1 MSAATSSVLFKR
13 GQTAGTTTTDP
24 TVGYTA
30 LNIEGTEIEV
40 DDIDLN
46 ASSAVAYKRSA
57 LGADS
62 ISAPSNRR
70 IRLRAIRNMTGVTVY
85 GKLLAVL
92 ARDTKFNYA
101 SGTGAPTAL
110 GGVAGSTRFRELAR
124 LGLVAYGPSRCI
136 PLDEFLPSSGCVA
149 NDICWG
155 VMSGPAI
162 VKTSLANM
170 SADITVGDALVAVTA
185 TTAAATDATTGG
197 RVHVVDLVATTHSD
211 NILSR
216 VIGLAM
222 TALLTN
228 TTNTDCLVDVGGHM
242 LTGG

>member
-1 MSAATSSVLFKR
+1 MSAVTSSILFKR
-13 GQTAGTTTTDP
+13 GQTAGVTSTTVNP
-24 TVGYTA
+24 TG
-30 LNIEGTEIEV
+30 LHIEGAEIEV
-40 DDIDLN
+40 DDIDLA
-46 ASSAVAYKRSA
+46 ASASTQFKR
-57 LGADS
+57 GGT
-62 ISAPSNRR
+62 SNRR
-70 IRLRAIRNMTGVTVY
+70 IRLRAIRNLTGVTVY

-92 ARDTKFNYA
+92 NRDTKTNYA

-110 GGVAGSTRFRELAR
+110 GGVPGSTRFRELAR
-124 LGLVAYGPSRCI
+124 LGLVATGGPAQCI
-136 PLDEFLPSSGCVA
+136 PLDEYLDANGCVA

-155 VMSGPAI
+155 VLRGPAI

-197 RVHVVDLVATTHSD
+197 RVHVIDLAATSHSD
-211 NILSR
+211 NVISR

-228 TTNTDCLVDVGGHM
+228 TTNTDILCDVRGHM
-242 LTGG
+242 P